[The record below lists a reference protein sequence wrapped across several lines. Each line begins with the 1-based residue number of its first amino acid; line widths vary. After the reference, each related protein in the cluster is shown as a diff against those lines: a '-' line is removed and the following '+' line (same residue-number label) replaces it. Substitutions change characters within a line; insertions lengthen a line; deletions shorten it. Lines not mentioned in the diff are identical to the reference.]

1 MANTLKSVREALVFA
16 YFDDIIDDEEFSVLY
31 EENVS
36 REVFPYWKYDRF
48 SFDDMDETECKVE
61 FRFHKAD
68 LELLLYI
75 LGFPD
80 KFTCSQGTVCTG
92 IKGLCILLKRLAF
105 PCRYSDMVFRFGRN
119 PTGLCLIFNH
129 VLDFTFEA
137 HNHRLNSWNQPFLLP
152 RTLEHYAQIIHNRG
166 ASLQNCF
173 GFIDGTL
180 CKSSRPKKNQ
190 QIVFNGHKRAHGIK
204 FQSVVLPNGII
215 ANLNGPYEGRRHD
228 STMLC
233 ESGLL
238 TDLQRAAWINGLPL
252 CLYGDPAY
260 PISLHLQA
268 PFRNVQL
275 TPQMAIFNERMSE
288 VRIAVEWMFGTIT
301 NYYKFIDFKQQ
312 LKIGLSPIG
321 KIYLVCGILQ
331 NAHTCL
337 YGNIVSEYFDC
348 DPPNLHES
356 FW

>member
-1 MANTLKSVREALVFA
+1 M
-16 YFDDIIDDEEFSVLY
+16 
-31 EENVS
+31 
-36 REVFPYWKYDRF
+36 
-48 SFDDMDETECKVE
+48 
-61 FRFHKAD
+61 
-68 LELLLYI
+68 
-75 LGFPD
+75 
-80 KFTCSQGTVCTG
+80 
-92 IKGLCILLKRLAF
+92 
-105 PCRYSDMVFRFGRN
+105 
-119 PTGLCLIFNH
+119 
-129 VLDFTFEA
+129 
-137 HNHRLNSWNQPFLLP
+137 
-152 RTLEHYAQIIHNRG
+152 
-166 ASLQNCF
+166 
-173 GFIDGTL
+173 
-180 CKSSRPKKNQ
+180 
-190 QIVFNGHKRAHGIK
+190 
-204 FQSVVLPNGII
+204 LPNGII
-215 ANLNGPYEGRRHD
+215 ANLNGPYEGHRHD

-238 TDLQRAAWINGLPL
+238 TDLQRVAWINGQPL

-275 TPQMAIFNERMSE
+275 TPQVAIFNERMSE

-312 LKIGLSPIG
+312 IKIGLSPIG

-348 DPPNLHES
+348 DPPDLHEY